1 MQVPTSRLFA
11 AGDILSGAALNQA
24 VTSFGNFFM
33 GKPIC
38 ILRQTVAQSTSTG
51 TSVNLTFTT
60 EDIDR
65 DSGHST
71 TTNTDRYTAQTPGY
85 YRVTATC
92 VWEATATGGARQIQ
106 IMKNAGAVNGSFQR
120 YQHTAVSSVTSI
132 TTTALVYFN
141 GSTDYVTAEVL
152 QTSGALNT
160 RVTAPEQSSMI
171 IEWVSL

>member
-38 ILRQTVAQSTSTG
+38 ILRQTVAQTMNIGVSTI
-51 TSVNLTFTT
+51 LTFTT

-65 DSGHST
+65 DNGHSN

-92 VWEATATGGARQIQ
+92 VWEATATGGSRQIE
-106 IMKNAGAVNGSFQR
+106 IMKNGGAVNGSFQR
-120 YQHTAVSSVTSI
+120 YYHTSVSSVTSI
-132 TTTALVYFN
+132 STSALVYLN
-141 GSTDYVTAEVL
+141 GSTDYVSVEVA
-152 QTSGALNT
+152 QTSTNLST